1 MSWDFEAATLLKT
14 GVQVFQY
21 WYEETNAI
29 LNLQPQQE
37 EISGPARSPRPRTL
51 APYFRSNK
59 ENLEKI

>member
-29 LNLQPQQE
+29 LNNQKKMQ
-37 EISGPARSPRPRTL
+37 RTIWQYL
-51 APYFRSNK
+51 AAMQTTSNK
-59 ENLEKI
+59 IWKK